1 MSTETKKANKS
12 SLMEK
17 FKEEHARE
25 VNLLRDQIVTITQ
38 ERNYLDWLSYLLVN
52 DTLGSADQIHILYLT
67 LP

>member
-38 ERNYLDWLSYLLVN
+38 GRMHQVWDLLHF
-52 DTLGSADQIHILYLT
+52 L
-67 LP
+67 